1 MRAII
6 EQAAARG
13 ECDPGVATEIRI
25 EAGPALLRQRF
36 IFSGVP
42 IDDGFLVHVVD
53 EVMLPLLVVRPPG
66 IAGPAGPGLQ
76 SGA

>member
-13 ECDPGVATEIRI
+13 ECDPSVATETRI

-36 IFSGVP
+36 IFSGAP
-42 IDDGFLVHVVD
+42 IDDDYLVHVVD
-53 EVMLPLLVVRPPG
+53 EVMLPLLV
-66 IAGPAGPGLQ
+66 GPG
-76 SGA
+76 SSAAC